1 MIEENLPLS
10 YAALA
15 GWIYAIVKPNAD
27 WSAELISG
35 LTIPFIAF
43 LVGRD
48 SVALLELEERTED
61 VNKPTWVMIVG
72 ILAIDD

>member
-1 MIEENLPLS
+1 MIEENLPLT

-35 LTIPFIAF
+35 LTIIAF

-48 SVALLELEERTED
+48 SVASLELEERTED